1 MARTHSHR
9 TLTALVR
16 GPCANAESW
25 RGTPPHC
32 AGKRAAPRGK
42 ARAAPAAAVD
52 HPLLE
57 RAPPQFGDALRAR
70 RQLRGGEADLGS
82 HLLEREVG
90 GAARDLQVRLHRGAR
105 ARLAAGSSPCA
116 ARAMWLSPRQWPP
129 PTPPPPPIPAH
140 PAPPPIRPRA
150 LSAPAPRRAAGQA
163 PSSPTHPPT
172 HPPCAQHVILRAFP
186 PLARIVNT
194 LSPRPRPHPR
204 SADGMTASHPQMTHL
219 DPHNHACMTG
229 SCQRHRDTVPP
240 PTMHCTAIHP
250 QPEPRPANTTKGLA
264 QSTSRWYRR
273 QIKYKP

>member
-70 RQLRGGEADLGS
+70 RELRGGEADLGS
-82 HLLEREVG
+82 HLLEREEG
-90 GAARDLQVRLHRGAR
+90 GAARNLQVRLHRGAR

-116 ARAMWLSPRQWPP
+116 ARAMWLSPRQSPTIPP
-129 PTPPPPPIPAH
+129 HHPSAPVRCPPRPLT
-140 PAPPPIRPRA
+140 APPGRRP
-150 LSAPAPRRAAGQA
+150 P
-163 PSSPTHPPT
+163 HPPT
-172 HPPCAQHVILRAFP
+172 HPPTLRA
-186 PLARIVNT
+186 AR
-194 LSPRPRPHPR
+194 
-204 SADGMTASHPQMTHL
+204 ADT
-219 DPHNHACMTG
+219 
-229 SCQRHRDTVPP
+229 QRVPATRAHRQHTFAAPP
-240 PTMHCTAIHP
+240 PPPPVSRWNDRVSPPNDTS
-250 QPEPRPANTTKGLA
+250 RPA
-264 QSTSRWYRR
+264 
-273 QIKYKP
+273 